1 MKQPIISNLEHVT
14 KKMIDALETWL
25 KNVKSGKWQGD
36 DTCPFR
42 EAEGTCNLLFEN
54 LSMIRCKKC
63 PCFTYGKAETVLA
76 FEIIIDVFKEYYG
89 NKKKKNIKP

>member
-1 MKQPIISNLEHVT
+1 MKELIISDLEHVT

-42 EAEGTCNLLFEN
+42 ETEGICNLLFKN
-54 LSMIRCKKC
+54 LSIGDCKNC
-63 PCFTYGKAETVLA
+63 PCFTYGQDATILA
-76 FEIIIDVFKEYYG
+76 FTIICDIWKAYHA
-89 NKKKKNIKP
+89 KP